1 MYLRTPK
8 RYTRGQRR
16 SPISLRWLW
25 LWILTPI
32 VAYFGI
38 QLYQNREVIGPPIHD
53 AIYNLVDSA
62 QNQIATAAAPTAL
75 PTQDP
80 TERLARADS
89 NWREGRIESALQ
101 DYEAAV
107 SGAPNDVTAHY
118 RIAFGML
125 QEDQLE
131 DALVAAERTITANP
145 FSSDAW
151 AIRAMALDWNGRS
164 DEAIASALHALE
176 IDPQS
181 ARAMAFL
188 AEAYFDE
195 QEFDL
200 ARETVE
206 RALETDPDSFE
217 ANRVRGLIAAY
228 VEYDPEAANGYFQT
242 AYDLAPNLPYLAVD
256 LAQSMIP
263 DYETAIALLQ
273 DTIELNPENAR
284 VLFYLGNYYY
294 SGLGNFGQASE
305 YLSRCVQV
313 NPDSMF
319 CQALLGRVQISLEQ
333 YSQAAE
339 SLQKAIDLGTTTARH
354 FLWMGR
360 AQIALGNC
368 PAAVPFLQKSY
379 ELALDQDDGEA
390 VTASAENLAECQSP
404 VPGLAESTPEATVE
418 AG

>member
-8 RYTRGQRR
+8 RYTRGQKR

-32 VAYFGI
+32 VAYVGI
-38 QLYQNREVIGPPIHD
+38 QIYQNIDVVGPPIQD

-62 QNQIATAAAPTAL
+62 QNTMATAAAPTAL

-80 TERLARADS
+80 TQRLARADS
-89 NWREGRIESALQ
+89 NWKEGRIESAVQ

-107 SGAPNDVTAHY
+107 GGAPNDVTAYY
-118 RIAFGML
+118 RIAFGLL
-125 QEDQLE
+125 QEDKTS
-131 DALVAAERTITANP
+131 DALKAAEHTVTANP

-164 DEAIASALHALE
+164 GEAIASALRALE
-176 IDPQS
+176 IDPKS

-200 ARETVE
+200 AKETIQN
-206 RALETDPDSFE
+206 AMDIDPDSFE
-217 ANRVRGLIAAY
+217 VNRVRGLIAAA
-228 VEYDPEAANGYFQT
+228 VEYDPEAANQYFQK
-242 AYDLAPNLPYLAVD
+242 AYDAAPNLPYLAVD
-256 LAQSMIP
+256 LAQSMLP
-263 DYETAIALLQ
+263 DYESAIGLLQ
-273 DTIELNPENAR
+273 DTVELNPENAR
-284 VLFYLGNYYY
+284 VLFTLGNYYY
-294 SGLGNFGQASE
+294 SGLGNFGQASD

-313 NPDSMF
+313 NPDSVL
-319 CQALLGRVQISLEQ
+319 CQALLGRVQISLED
-333 YSQAAE
+333 YAQAAE

-360 AQIALGNC
+360 AKIALGDC
-368 PAAVPFLQKSY
+368 PGAIPFLQKGY
-379 ELALDQDDGEA
+379 ELAQEQDDPEA
-390 VTASAENLAECQSP
+390 VTASADNLAECQAP
-404 VPGLAESTPEATVE
+404 VPGLAEATVE
-418 AG
+418 ATEQAG